1 MTRLHGA
8 KTGDTKTP
16 HRQKKLY
23 EKAQAAVYILTLLN
37 CDYNS
42 HKGTSLTPFSV
53 CR

>member
-37 CDYNS
+37 YDYNS
-42 HKGTSLTPFSV
+42 HKGTSLTLFSV